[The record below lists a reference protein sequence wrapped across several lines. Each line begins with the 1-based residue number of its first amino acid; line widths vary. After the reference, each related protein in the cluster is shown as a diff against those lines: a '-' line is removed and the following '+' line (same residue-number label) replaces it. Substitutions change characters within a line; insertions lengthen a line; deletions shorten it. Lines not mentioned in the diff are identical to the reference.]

1 MALEDTHQTV
11 GPKAEIKCG
20 KGYFAPPTN
29 FNGKVIENRVELSWE
44 SIAGAAGYNL
54 YRNNEIILSTE
65 DLNSFIDDSLD
76 YDSNYYFEICSY
88 DKEKYEGT

>member
-1 MALEDTHQTV
+1 M
-11 GPKAEIKCG
+11 
-20 KGYFAPPTN
+20 
-29 FNGKVIENRVELSWE
+29 SWE

-88 DKEKYEGT
+88 DKEKYEGPRVRIDITTHEKSLKLL